1 MGLLASAEGETP
13 VALVMGELLRE
24 RYTDVR
30 RMWNV
35 EECADHADK
44 LLMLAR
50 DN

>member
-1 MGLLASAEGETP
+1 MASAEDETP
-13 VALVMGELLRE
+13 IALVMGELLRG

-35 EECADHADK
+35 AECADHAER